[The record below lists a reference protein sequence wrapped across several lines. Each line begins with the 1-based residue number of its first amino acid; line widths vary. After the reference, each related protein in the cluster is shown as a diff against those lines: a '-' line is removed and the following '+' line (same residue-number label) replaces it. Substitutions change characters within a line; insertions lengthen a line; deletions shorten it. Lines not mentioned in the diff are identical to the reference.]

1 MAKAA
6 RKCVCRNCR
15 YRGELRENFT
25 LFIISQ
31 LHVGQ
36 RCRQSYWRRAYGRAI
51 AARRRTLE
59 GGGAA
64 ALAPHPNQGVPYVR
78 YSDVIARNT
87 ARYDARLLG
96 HIGSP
101 ESTMARGRASSRVA
115 RPLSA
120 VAPGLRWLHGDAQLH
135 ASLHCP
141 CDRLQ
146 KGACKRA
153 AAVPLQFSAACT
165 RALVAADV
173 SELLIELQAIES

>member
-1 MAKAA
+1 MRLSKLQ
-6 RKCVCRNCR
+6 VP
-15 YRGELRENFT
+15 
-25 LFIISQ
+25 
-31 LHVGQ
+31 
-36 RCRQSYWRRAYGRAI
+36 RRAKRKFYI
-51 AARRRTLE
+51 VYYLSTPRRSAMSSILLE
-59 GGGAA
+59 AGLWTSYRSSEEDAGGWRGSR
-64 ALAPHPNQGVPYVR
+64 PSPPQNQGAPYVR